1 MFNKYSYFLILFLI
15 FAQILSAQPYENK
28 IFSNT
33 IKTVMC
39 HKEGWPLSYPITSLN
54 SDNVIELTFD
64 DLVADSKNYYYSII
78 HCDRNWEPSNI
89 TEQEYM
95 TGINQNP
102 ILDFQYSFNTTINYV
117 HYTLKIPNE
126 DVSLKYS
133 GNYIIKVYEDF
144 NSDEP
149 VLTQKFMIVEQR
161 VQVNAE
167 IKYAMNTS
175 VLREQQ
181 DVNFTINT
189 NNFAISNPLE
199 EIKVNVYQNH
209 RLDNAILDIK
219 PQFIRPEQLVYNYN
233 RELVFEGGNEFRW
246 LDLRTYDFNVEG
258 IYDIQF
264 HDPFY
269 HLDLQPSSPRNNKS
283 YFFQNDFNGQYVI
296 ETREN
301 RDPETEAEYVM
312 VHFYFPRNEPYAGGN
327 IYILGGLTNWKLDE
341 SNMLRYNPDFKRYEK
356 TLLLKQG
363 FYNYLYAFKTNQTD
377 KATVG
382 FIEGSYSQAE
392 NDYLFLV
399 YYRNISD
406 NYDRLIGAAQQN
418 SVKP

>member
-1 MFNKYSYFLILFLI
+1 MIRKHTYILILTVI
-15 FAQILSAQPYENK
+15 FSQFSKAQTFENK

-39 HKEGWPLSYPITSLN
+39 HKEGWPLSYPMITLN
-54 SDNVIELTFD
+54 ADDYLELSFD
-64 DLVADSKNYYYSII
+64 DLAKDTKNYYYSLI
-78 HCDRNWEPSNI
+78 HCDRNWKPSNI

-95 TGINQNP
+95 VGINQNP
-102 ILDFQYSFNTTINYV
+102 ILDYQYSFNTTIDYV

-126 DVSLKYS
+126 DVSLNYS

-149 VLTQKFMIVEQR
+149 VLTQKFMIVEQ
-161 VQVNAE
+161 QVKIDAE
-167 IKYAMNTS
+167 IRYAMNTS
-175 VLREQQ
+175 VYREQQ
-181 DVNFTINT
+181 DINFTIYY
-189 NNFAISNPLE
+189 NNFNISNPLD
-199 EIKVNVYQNH
+199 EIKVSIFQNN
-209 RLDNAILDIK
+209 RLDNAIHNIK
-219 PQFIRPEQLVYNYN
+219 PQFLKPGALVYNYN
-233 RELVFEGGNEFRW
+233 REIVFEGGNEFRW
-246 LDLRTYDFNVEG
+246 LDLRTYDFKVEG

-269 HLDLQPSSPRNNKS
+269 HLDLNPSTPRKNKS
-283 YFFQNDFNGQYVI
+283 YFFQNDFNGRYVI
-296 ETREN
+296 EN
-301 RDPETEAEYVM
+301 RDKKDPNTEGEYVM
-312 VHFYFPRNEPYAGGN
+312 VHFYFPQSQPYTGGN
-327 IYILGGLTNWKLDE
+327 IYILGGLTNWKMDE
-341 SNMLRYNPDFKRYEK
+341 SSLMKYNVNFKRYEK

-363 FYNYLYAFKTNQTD
+363 FYNYQYAFKTSQSN

-382 FIEGSYSQAE
+382 FIEGSYSQTE

-406 NYDRLIGAAQQN
+406 NYDRLIGATQEN